1 MKKQA
6 TITWIQYKSMVPKL
20 KNFIE
25 KTRKRFLPNVESQLE
40 QNIQCLLGYWYCFT
54 YKGQTKEIHY
64 WLI

>member
-6 TITWIQYKSMVPKL
+6 TIIWIQYKSMVPKL

-25 KTRKRFLPNVESQLE
+25 KTRKLFLPNVESQLE
-40 QNIQCLLGYWYCFT
+40 QNIQGLLGYWYCFT
-54 YKGQTKEIHY
+54 YKEQTKEIHY